1 MPKLYGVEQGYKLCN
16 LDRNAEIDNRIY
28 QRNIP
33 SAPLQPAFSMRPVP
47 TKYELMGIVDKRAP
61 AAEKII
67 KQPGQS
73 DYVGSFNMQVLQLM

>member
-33 SAPLQPAFSMRPVP
+33 STPL
-47 TKYELMGIVDKRAP
+47 
-61 AAEKII
+61 
-67 KQPGQS
+67 
-73 DYVGSFNMQVLQLM
+73 